1 VEMAVDDDEAGI
13 QMEGMRE
20 TITILNE
27 ADYLTINYSLYW
39 PTDTCYHWFNNI
51 CILSCYIFSSLS

>member
-1 VEMAVDDDEAGI
+1 MAVDDDEAGI

-27 ADYLTINYSLYW
+27 ADYLTINYSLY
-39 PTDTCYHWFNNI
+39 
-51 CILSCYIFSSLS
+51 